1 MRGWW
6 VHEHGAPA
14 DALVLGDGPEPE
26 PGPDQVVIAV
36 GACAL
41 NFADDLLCRG
51 TYQERPALPFVPG
64 LEVAGQVVAVGPG
77 SRHPVGSRVS
87 GSTWL
92 PHGGLAERCAARDD
106 DVFPIPDDLDDVDA
120 AAMHVTY
127 QTAWFALHRR
137 GHLQP
142 GETLLVHAAAGGVGS
157 AAVQLGRAAGAR
169 VLAVAGGAD
178 KVARCRELGADLAID
193 HRSQDFVDVVLDATG
208 GRGADVI
215 FDPVGGDTF
224 VRSTKC
230 VAWEGRVLVIGAAG
244 GTYADARTNHVL
256 VKNYAVVGVHWG
268 GYRTRRPELVAEAH
282 HELVHLRT
290 AGAVHPIIG
299 AVLPLE
305 EARDGLGELT
315 AGRTAGKVVVRV
327 GGP

>member
-14 DALVLGDGPEPE
+14 TALVLGDGPEPE
-26 PGPDQVVIAV
+26 PGPGEVVIAV

-64 LEVAGQVVAVGPG
+64 LEVAGHVVACGRG
-77 SRHPVGSRVS
+77 SRHAVGSRVS
-87 GSTWL
+87 GSTLL

-106 DVFPIPDDLDDVDA
+106 DVFPIPADLDDVDA

-137 GHLQP
+137 GRLQP
-142 GETLLVHAAAGGVGS
+142 GETLLVHAAAGGAGS

-169 VLAVAGGAD
+169 VLAVAGGSE
-178 KVARCRELGADLAID
+178 KVALCRELGADLAVD
-193 HRSQDFVDVVLDATG
+193 HRSEDFVDVVLDATG

-230 VAWEGRVLVIGAAG
+230 IAWEGRLLVIGAAG
-244 GTYADARTNHVL
+244 GAYAEARTNHVL
-256 VKNYAVVGVHWG
+256 VKNYSVVGVHWG

-282 HELVHLRT
+282 HQLVHLRT
-290 AGAVHPIIG
+290 SGAVNPLIG
-299 AVLPLE
+299 GVLPLA
-305 EARDGLGELT
+305 EALDGLRELT
-315 AGRTAGKVVVRV
+315 GGRSAGKLVVQV
-327 GGP
+327 GDP